1 MGAKRLARQ
10 TSCVSSFVYMS
21 FCAIQTHTF
30 AFMPIT
36 DFSAGHADGAKF
48 CPAPFKFLSTL
59 NLSEKSIE
67 R

>member
-1 MGAKRLARQ
+1 
-10 TSCVSSFVYMS
+10 VSSFVYMF
-21 FCAIQTHTF
+21 FCVIQTHTF